1 MEKTIYVNRPASR
14 TWNRLGVNEA
24 AVRWDT
30 DAETLLSNERFTAVS
45 GENAPLRI
53 EAADGGAAYGRRV
66 YTVTAEAGAELTV
79 FEVCTAAQPLAAELR
94 LTAAEG
100 AHLRVVQLLNP
111 TRGAVLRHELSAQ
124 LAEHA
129 KLDLISLQ
137 LGDGAVYADHQISLA
152 GDGAAL
158 RVDLGYLARR
168 SDTADIDLTVEQLG
182 KSTVSEIHASGA
194 LMERA
199 KKVFRGTI
207 DFKRG
212 SAGSV
217 GSENEIVL
225 LLGEDAENKTVPVIL
240 CAEENVEG
248 SHGATI
254 GELDADTLFYFA
266 SRGIDRAAAEADEH
280 AGRAGA
286 HQVQGSGVVGCAA
299 DDDRHVKVVDEL
311 LEVQR
316 FLAGGDVLGGDHSA
330 ADHEQVHAR
339 VHHGGVELL
348 GALRGERAGH
358 GDTGGANLVQTLR
371 DELRLDRLG
380 IDLLDTLG
388 GLIGRQSGDFVQQ
401 RGRILVTGPQTF
413 QIEHAER
420 THLAHGDGGGRAGHR
435 IHGGADHR
443 HIELIGV
450 DLPRG
455 GDVLGVAGATGGDDC
470 HIVECVAETA
480 FFAQTDFNFLR
491 HGFQPIA
498 RVGRQQGRFPRT
510 GRLLQVVT
518 NMRYD

>member
-1 MEKTIYVNRPASR
+1 MVWR
-14 TWNRLGVNEA
+14 V
-24 AVRWDT
+24 
-30 DAETLLSNERFTAVS
+30 AE
-45 GENAPLRI
+45 
-53 EAADGGAAYGRRV
+53 
-66 YTVTAEAGAELTV
+66 
-79 FEVCTAAQPLAAELR
+79 
-94 LTAAEG
+94 
-100 AHLRVVQLLNP
+100 
-111 TRGAVLRHELSAQ
+111 
-124 LAEHA
+124 
-129 KLDLISLQ
+129 
-137 LGDGAVYADHQISLA
+137 
-152 GDGAAL
+152 
-158 RVDLGYLARR
+158 
-168 SDTADIDLTVEQLG
+168 
-182 KSTVSEIHASGA
+182 
-194 LMERA
+194 
-199 KKVFRGTI
+199 
-207 DFKRG
+207 
-212 SAGSV
+212 
-217 GSENEIVL
+217 
-225 LLGEDAENKTVPVIL
+225 
-240 CAEENVEG
+240 
-248 SHGATI
+248 
-254 GELDADTLFYFA
+254 
-266 SRGIDRAAAEADEH
+266 
-280 AGRAGA
+280 
-286 HQVQGSGVVGCAA
+286 
-299 DDDRHVKVVDEL
+299 HVKVVDEL

-420 THLAHGDGGGRAGHR
+420 AHLAHGDGGGRAGHR